1 MALPSTYK
9 KVKCIE
15 STGTQYINT
24 GIIPVS
30 NIRIE
35 ADFRLTEAQSTGGII
50 SAELTW
56 QSNMCSIDAWA
67 YRYGTGYQQ
76 HTLTA
81 NERYKVILDNGVFT
95 ENGTQV
101 FTASGS
107 VSTSIPLTIFA
118 VNRGDSQDEFAKARL
133 YSAKITTNG
142 TLVRDFIPCVSPSG
156 EVGLYDDVSGIFFG
170 NSGTGTLV
178 AVTNEFITKTDTV
191 TLHPASYVADDYN
204 YTSSKNLSNP
214 IGQSTSN
221 TTYSTIT
228 LKNVT
233 RPTTAYIYYQF
244 DTSQIPE
251 NVTIKSISCNIKANI
266 TSPSTG
272 SGTSSDVYEAQMFSG
287 TTAKGSA
294 TTLSYVSSP
303 TAQALTVGSWTRD
316 ELNDCRIKLSIT
328 SSYVDQFSYYGIYI
342 DFYGADLTITYEYT
356 EGSPII
362 DLPDT
367 NIDHIQTY
375 GKQWIDTQYKPTN
388 LTSLELDFE
397 LAMDMTSTYVPIFG
411 AIVSGGRYYVM
422 VNNSQYDL
430 GWGANEYLSSAGVYK
445 SGRNVVKIDAGSLY
459 VNGTK
464 VATATAS
471 TFSYSYNILLSGF
484 SSNGTPYE
492 ALMPP
497 MRIYSCKIYEDG
509 TLVRDLIPHT
519 DRTTGEIGMYDNV
532 YSTFYPCSCS
542 AEGGETT
549 AQISSPN
556 MYANIN
562 GANKKIIKMYNNID
576 GVLKYPII
584 SENSV
589 DIGGVLK
596 SFYLKEYFNYEF
608 DNLIVTH
615 TWKKYNVNIT
625 TNVDGWKWKT
635 TGSAKVM
642 ALSTFEFKA
651 ITSDNVTITPEY
663 NDSLE
668 EVRIRMEPLNSSD
681 LKILTVGEVRNNQDL
696 YLSIKYV
703 QFYENTATKAGGDW
717 PDGHGTYLRSD
728 EWFKFESITQSGS
741 GTGETYNF
749 GIQYAIKET
758 SESYSQGSYITDVT
772 STNASAYPTN
782 GKHTDG
788 YWYIKQ

>member
-35 ADFRLTEAQSTGGII
+35 ADFRLTESQSTGGII

-56 QSNMCSIDAWA
+56 KSNMCSIDAWA

-81 NERYKVILDNGVFT
+81 NERYKVILDNGIFT

-107 VSTSIPLTIFA
+107 VNTSIPLTIFA
-118 VNRGDSQDEFAKARL
+118 VNRGDSQNEFAKARL

-170 NSGTGTLV
+170 NSGTGTLI
-178 AVTNEFITKTDTV
+178 AVTNEFITKTNTV
-191 TLHPASYVADDYN
+191 TLYLSNYDSTDYSYYSAS
-204 YTSSKNLSNP
+204 NLTNP
-214 IGQSTSN
+214 IGQPSSN
-221 TTYSTIT
+221 TTYSTIN
-228 LKNVT
+228 LT
-233 RPTTAYIYYQF
+233 RGDGKSTHMYYLF
-244 DTSQIPE
+244 DTSSIPS
-251 NVTIKSISCNIKANI
+251 NATIKSMTCTAKGYISSTSTSYI
-266 TSPSTG
+266 TERKMQL
-272 SGTSSDVYEAQMFSG
+272 YSG
-287 TTAKGSA
+287 TTAKGTSVDLTTSA
-294 TTLSYVSSP
+294 T
-303 TAQALTVGSWTRD
+303 AQTIDCGSWTRA
-316 ELNDCRIKLSIT
+316 ELNDCRLRLSAT
-328 SSYVDQFSYYGIYI
+328 RSYSGIYGNTTRSMRL
-342 DFYGADLTITYEYT
+342 YGAELTITYEYT
-356 EGSPII
+356 EGSPVL

-397 LAMDMTSTYVPIFG
+397 LAMNMTSTYVPIFG

-445 SGRNVVKIDAGSLY
+445 SGRNVVKIEAGSLY

-497 MRIYSCKIYEDG
+497 MRIYSCKIYESG

-542 AEGGETT
+542 AEGGEIT

-556 MYANIN
+556 MYANVN
-562 GANKKIIKMYNNID
+562 GTNKKIIKMYNNID

-589 DIGGVLK
+589 DIDGILK
-596 SFYLKEYFNYEF
+596 SFYLKEYFNYGF
-608 DNLIVTH
+608 DNSIVTH

-663 NDSLE
+663 SDSLE

-681 LKILTVGEVRNNQDL
+681 LKILTVGEVENDIDL

-703 QFYENTATKAGGDW
+703 QFYEDTATRAGGDW

-728 EWFKFESITQSGS
+728 EWFKFDSITQSGY
-741 GTGETYNF
+741 GTGEGYNF
-749 GIQYAIKET
+749 GIHYAIKET
-758 SESYSQGSYITDVT
+758 SESYSQGSYLTDVI

-782 GKHTDG
+782 GRHTDG
-788 YWYIKQ
+788 YWYVKQ